1 MAVGPAETRRGWE
14 RALESRRGV
23 FTETWFSASLTA
35 IGFVV
40 LSRLH
45 ALGGLPLWVPLGL
58 LVVSAAF
65 VELTGRRWGA
75 HLNDRQL
82 EVLVA
87 VHIVTVGVI
96 IYAIGWGAT
105 LAVGYLFIV
114 AKDLENH
121 GSRVTRPAL
130 TWLVGVTVL
139 GQAAVQAGLVHTYVK
154 TPGVHGLAALECL
167 GAAVVVQLLGSK
179 TATQERDEAALAAGE
194 ANFRQLFA
202 DNPQPMWVFDAETL
216 NFLEVNAAAIAH
228 YGYTRDE
235 FLARTIAEIRPAD
248 ERARLLAEVHT
259 QQQGARHGA
268 RRHRTADGRLIDV
281 EVSSHALTFDGRP
294 SVLVAVQDVTQRV
307 ALEDELRHQAFHDS
321 LTNLANRALFFDR
334 ASHAIRRIER
344 GRPGV
349 AVLILDLDGFKTVND
364 SLGHAAGD
372 TLLVAVAARLQTALR
387 PPDTAARL
395 GGDEF
400 AILVEDATTPQAAV
414 TVAERVLES
423 LARPFSV
430 AGKELFV
437 HASVGVAWT
446 AGDELDAGALVRNA
460 DAAMYRAKAEGK
472 ACARLFEP
480 AMHTASLER
489 LELET
494 DLQRAVA
501 AGEFVL
507 QYQPVVSARTARVVS
522 LEALVRWQHPTRG
535 LIEPEDFIPLAE
547 ENGLIVDIGRWVLT
561 QACHQARAWQLH
573 HHDDTLSVAVNL
585 SARQLAESS
594 LVHDVARAVAASG
607 LDPGCLTLEI
617 TESVLI
623 ADPDVAVAR
632 LRQLKAFGVRLA
644 IDDFGTGYSSLS
656 SLQHLPV
663 DALKIDKTF
672 VDGVAGG
679 AEATGFVEAIMRLAT
694 TMALDT
700 IAEGVERPEQLES
713 LQALGCAQIQGFYF
727 SRPLSPDD
735 VAGFLGANR
744 AEAAGRDERAV
755 ERPLEP
761 NVSA

>member
-1 MAVGPAETRRGWE
+1 MKGGPAESRHGGQP
-14 RALESRRGV
+14 APASRRGL
-23 FTETWFSASLTA
+23 FTQTWVSATLTA

-45 ALGGLPLWVPLGL
+45 MLGGLPLWVPIGL
-58 LVVSAAF
+58 LVVSAIF
-65 VELTGRRWGA
+65 GELTGRGWGSQPS
-75 HLNDRQL
+75 DRQL
-82 EVLVA
+82 HVLVA
-87 VHIVTVGVI
+87 VHLLTVGVI

-114 AKDLENH
+114 ANDLEDH

-130 TWLVGVTVL
+130 IWTVGTTLL
-139 GQAAVQAGLVHTYVK
+139 GQLAVQAGLVHSYVK
-154 TPGVHGLAALECL
+154 LPGAHGLAALECL
-167 GAAVVVQLLGSK
+167 GVAFVVHLLGNK

-216 NFLEVNAAAIAH
+216 AFLEVNAAAIAH
-228 YGYTRDE
+228 YGYSREE
-235 FLARTIAEIRPAD
+235 FLTRSITDIRPAED
-248 ERARLLAEVHT
+248 VPRLLA
-259 QQQGARHGA
+259 QGRNGDEGVRHGA
-268 RRHRTADGRLIDV
+268 WRHRTADGRLIDV
-281 EVSSHALTFDGRP
+281 EVSSHTLRFAGRP
-294 SVLVAVQDVTQRV
+294 AVLVAVQDVTARV

-334 ASHAIRRIER
+334 AGHALRRLDR
-344 GRPGV
+344 GEPGL

-387 PPDTAARL
+387 PTDTAARL

-400 AILVEDATTPQAAV
+400 AILVEDAATPEAALA
-414 TVAERVLES
+414 VAERVLES
-423 LARPFSV
+423 LARPLAV
-430 AGKELFV
+430 ASKELFV
-437 HASVGVAWT
+437 YASIGVAWT

-472 ACARLFEP
+472 GCARLFEP

-494 DLQRAVA
+494 DLRRAVA

-507 QYQPVVSARTARVVS
+507 HYQPVVSARDGQVVS
-522 LEALVRWQHPTRG
+522 FEALVRWQHPTRG
-535 LIEPEDFIPLAE
+535 LIEPEEFIPLTE

-561 QACHQARAWQLH
+561 EACRQARAWQLH

-585 SARQLAESS
+585 SARQLAEIG

-607 LDPGCLTLEI
+607 LQPGCLTLEI

-623 ADPDVAVAR
+623 ADPDRAVAR

-672 VDGVAGG
+672 VDGVAAGP
-679 AEATGFVEAIMRLAT
+679 EATGLVEAIMRLAGT
-694 TMALDT
+694 LALET
-700 IAEGVERPEQLES
+700 VAEGVERPEQLQS
-713 LQALGCAQIQGFYF
+713 LQELGCAQIQGFYF
-727 SRPLSPDD
+727 SRPLSADD
-735 VAGFLGANR
+735 VETFLRANR
-744 AEAAGRDERAV
+744 AVA
-755 ERPLEP
+755 LEP
-761 NVSA
+761 NTSA